1 MITATIGKIF
11 LDAYNKKYGTQY
23 DAKTFFVEVYHPL
36 FFCSNKYLQWVQN
49 SPFVQGLESSCSG
62 EFCVKEILK
71 DENGKTKTFKN
82 KDEIDS
88 YLKSQYANY
97 LDEIIEIKDSNLKQV
112 KVLLKITD
120 RQITRML
127 DSFIEKVNKKEVPD
141 ASIAP
146 GFPASEEDSFA
157 TTSGQITNMNIET
170 TKDDIY
176 LSWIGASLGV
186 GVNGGYLLFSQ
197 TEILLDIFEG
207 WEQYRKIVDG
217 IDALKG
223 NQVNSWNGQWLIH
236 RYDKRNFDSAQPMA
250 GFHPFEKTTDGMNIV
265 TQSWTKLF
273 IRIAQHIDKGKLIG
287 YVYGLDPKTKLPITI
302 GFIPINLESIRRPI
316 DLYQKFFGMSDN
328 EGNKAEDL
336 WGTEY
341 GLKESCKTGVIGVKS
356 MQPKGLKQYIMPDKG
371 KDARIPKND
380 EKQTI
385 NFHTYQIWL
394 LAMLNNEELW
404 TKSMEFAQTLQTY
417 VVNKD
422 KNVGTKR
429 QNNVKNILKATSK
442 KTFLLALS
450 EIASDVESFS
460 KIEENA
466 KIIHMMPT
474 DNVPYYLTLI
484 RFHYAGMNN
493 KNNQQTLQLE
503 FN

>member
-1 MITATIGKIF
+1 MITATIGKVF
-11 LDAYNKKYGTQY
+11 LEAYNKKYHTNY

-36 FFCSNKYLQWVQN
+36 FFGSRKYLQWVQN
-49 SPFVQGLESSCSG
+49 SPFVQGLESASSG
-62 EFCVKEILK
+62 EFGVKEILK

-82 KDEIDS
+82 KDEINS

-127 DSFIEKVNKKEVPD
+127 DSFIEKINKKEIPD

-146 GFPASEEDSFA
+146 GFPASEEDCFA
-157 TTSGQITNMNIET
+157 TTSGQVTNMNIET

-197 TEILLDIFEG
+197 TDILLDLFEG
-207 WEQYRKIVDG
+207 WGQYRKIVDG
-217 IDALKG
+217 IDTLKG

-236 RYDKRNFDSAQPMA
+236 RYDKRNFDPEQPMA
-250 GFHPFEKTTDGMNIV
+250 GFPPFEKATDGMNIV

-287 YVYGLDPKTKLPITI
+287 YVYGLDPKTRLPITI

-316 DLYQKFFGMSDN
+316 DLYQKLFGMSNN

-341 GLKESCKTGVIGVKS
+341 GLKESCKLGVIGVKS
-356 MQPKGLKQYIMPDKG
+356 MQPQGLKQYMMPEKG
-371 KDARIPKND
+371 GKVKMPKYD
-380 EKQTI
+380 EKQII

-404 TKSMEFAQTLQTY
+404 NKSIEFAQTLQTY
-417 VVNKD
+417 VNND
-422 KNVGTKR
+422 KQNSTKKSHM
-429 QNNVKNILKATSK
+429 VEKILASTSK
-442 KTFLLALS
+442 KNILLALS
-450 EIASDVESFS
+450 EIASDVESFN

-484 RFHYAGMNN
+484 RFHYAGLSN
-493 KNNQQTLQLE
+493 KNNQQTLQFE

>member
-36 FFCSNKYLQWVQN
+36 FFSSNKYLQWVQN
-49 SPFVQGLESSCSG
+49 SPFVQGLESADSG
-62 EFCVKEILK
+62 EFGVKEILK
-71 DENGKTKTFKN
+71 DENGKTKSFKN

-88 YLKSQYANY
+88 YLKSQYADY

-112 KVLLKITD
+112 KVLLKITA

-127 DSFIEKVNKKEVPD
+127 DSFIEKVNEKDIPD

-157 TTSGQITNMNIET
+157 TTSGQVTNMNIKT

-197 TEILLDIFEG
+197 RDILLDLFEG

-217 IDALKG
+217 NDTLKG
-223 NQVNSWNGQWLIH
+223 NQVNSWNGQWLVH
-236 RYDKRNFDSAQPMA
+236 RYDKHNFDPEKPMV
-250 GFHPFEKTTDGMNIV
+250 GFRPFEKATDGMSII
-265 TQSWTKLF
+265 TQTWTKLF
-273 IRIAQHIDKGKLIG
+273 IRIAQHFDKGKLIG
-287 YVYGLDPKTKLPITI
+287 YFYGLDPKTKLPITI

-316 DLYQKFFGMSDN
+316 DLYQKFFGVNNN

-341 GLKESCKTGVIGVKS
+341 GLKESCKIGVIGVKS
-356 MQPKGLKQYIMPDKG
+356 MQPKGLKQYMMPDKG
-371 KDARIPKND
+371 KNARIPKYD
-380 EKQTI
+380 EKQII

-404 TKSMEFAQTLQTY
+404 TKSIEFAHVLQAY
-417 VVNKD
+417 VSRDKD
-422 KNVGTKR
+422 NSTKR
-429 QNNVKNILKATSK
+429 VNLVKNILASSSK
-442 KTFLLALS
+442 RTFLSAIC
-450 EIASDVESFS
+450 EIAQDIESFE
-460 KIEENA
+460 KVEENT

-484 RFHYAGMNN
+484 RFHYAGLTN
-493 KNNQQTLQLE
+493 KN
-503 FN
+503 

>member
-1 MITATIGKIF
+1 M
-11 LDAYNKKYGTQY
+11 
-23 DAKTFFVEVYHPL
+23 
-36 FFCSNKYLQWVQN
+36 
-49 SPFVQGLESSCSG
+49 ESASSG
-62 EFCVKEILK
+62 EFGVKEILK

-82 KDEIDS
+82 KDEINS

-127 DSFIEKVNKKEVPD
+127 DSFIEKINKKEIPD

-146 GFPASEEDSFA
+146 GFPASEEDCFA
-157 TTSGQITNMNIET
+157 TTSGQVTNMNIET

-197 TEILLDIFEG
+197 TDILLDLFEG
-207 WEQYRKIVDG
+207 WGQYRKIVDG
-217 IDALKG
+217 IDTLKG

-236 RYDKRNFDSAQPMA
+236 RYDKRNFDPEQPMA
-250 GFHPFEKTTDGMNIV
+250 GFHPFEKATDGMNIV

-287 YVYGLDPKTKLPITI
+287 YVYGLDPKTRLPITI

-316 DLYQKFFGMSDN
+316 DLYQKLFGMSNN

-341 GLKESCKTGVIGVKS
+341 GLKESCKLGVIGVKS
-356 MQPKGLKQYIMPDKG
+356 MQPQGLKQYMMPEKG
-371 KDARIPKND
+371 GKVEMPKYD
-380 EKQTI
+380 EKQII

-404 TKSMEFAQTLQTY
+404 NKSIEFAQTLQTY
-417 VVNKD
+417 VNND
-422 KNVGTKR
+422 KQNSTKKSHM
-429 QNNVKNILKATSK
+429 VEKILASTSK
-442 KTFLLALS
+442 KNILLALS
-450 EIASDVESFS
+450 EIASDVESFN

-484 RFHYAGMNN
+484 RFHYAGLSN
-493 KNNQQTLQLE
+493 KNNQQTLQFE

>member
-1 MITATIGKIF
+1 MITATIGKVF
-11 LDAYNKKYGTQY
+11 LEAYNKKYHTNY

-36 FFCSNKYLQWVQN
+36 FFGSRKYLQWVQN
-49 SPFVQGLESSCSG
+49 SPFVQGLESASSG
-62 EFCVKEILK
+62 EFGVKEILK

-82 KDEIDS
+82 KDEINS

-127 DSFIEKVNKKEVPD
+127 DSFIEKINKKEIPD

-146 GFPASEEDSFA
+146 GFPASEEDCFA
-157 TTSGQITNMNIET
+157 TTSGQVTNMNIET

-197 TEILLDIFEG
+197 TDILLDLFEG
-207 WEQYRKIVDG
+207 WGQYRKIVDG
-217 IDALKG
+217 IDTLKG

-236 RYDKRNFDSAQPMA
+236 RYDKRNFDPEQPMA
-250 GFHPFEKTTDGMNIV
+250 RFHPFEKATDGMNIV

-287 YVYGLDPKTKLPITI
+287 YVYGLDPKTRLPITI

-316 DLYQKFFGMSDN
+316 DLYQKLFGMSNN

-341 GLKESCKTGVIGVKS
+341 GLKESCKLGVIGVKS
-356 MQPKGLKQYIMPDKG
+356 MQPQGLKQYMMPEKG
-371 KDARIPKND
+371 GKVEMPKYD
-380 EKQTI
+380 EKQII

-404 TKSMEFAQTLQTY
+404 NKSIEFAQTLQTY
-417 VVNKD
+417 VNND
-422 KNVGTKR
+422 KQNSTKKSHM
-429 QNNVKNILKATSK
+429 VEKILASTSK
-442 KTFLLALS
+442 KNILLALS
-450 EIASDVESFS
+450 EIASDVESFN

-484 RFHYAGMNN
+484 RFHYAGLSN
-493 KNNQQTLQLE
+493 KNNQQTL
-503 FN
+503 